1 MLRSMCGTTDT
12 PSVHALPE
20 LCLSAFAEPIDLL
33 DFDLLLESFSS
44 ESQFALCIRQLKCS
58 FSSSWAPVSWSF
70 SLYSSQF
77 FLLEPSLLSLYPT
90 FLHTARMVQGNP
102 KGLQKQKS
110 SGSRHAA
117 KAAAATKKGKRYVA
131 PKKAAAVKSASLHK
145 VSKLKP
151 R

>member
-1 MLRSMCGTTDT
+1 MMLRSMCGTTDT

-33 DFDLLLESFSS
+33 DFDLSRVLFIRVPVCTLHPTAEVFLQLGSGVLL
-44 ESQFALCIRQLKCS
+44 
-58 FSSSWAPVSWSF
+58 SF

-90 FLHTARMVQGNP
+90 FLHTAKMVQGNP